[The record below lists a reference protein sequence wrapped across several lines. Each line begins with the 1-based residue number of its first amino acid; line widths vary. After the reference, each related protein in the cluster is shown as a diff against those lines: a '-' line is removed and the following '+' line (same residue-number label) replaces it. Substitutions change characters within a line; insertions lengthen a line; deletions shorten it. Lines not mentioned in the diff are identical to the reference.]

1 MKIRYD
7 HDADAMYIKFRED
20 EVDHTQEIDQNT
32 IVDFNVNNEVI
43 GMEVLF
49 VRERNPDLL
58 REFQV
63 ENLVPA

>member
-7 HDADAMYIKFRED
+7 PDADALYIKFRED
-20 EVDHTQEIDQNT
+20 EVDHTREIDQNT
-32 IVDFNVNNEVI
+32 IVDFNGNNEVI
-43 GMEVLF
+43 GVEVLF
-49 VRERNPDLL
+49 VRERNPNLL